1 MTKLLNSMVDWPG
14 RWSLCFSALVVVGVI
29 GTASNSRAEENLE
42 ISLKATRGIFQDCAK
57 ADFTGCG
64 ASSSRPANI
73 AGQVIYNSAG
83 AHVTGRMLDLDE
95 PIDIVCQADWKKT
108 SITLAG
114 DKAVAECRYLAD
126 MDAQKL
132 RLEIN
137 YTLGAAA
144 RSGVIR
150 QVLTFSID
158 VQSCI
163 VGVKDATVKPPV
175 AVQYVANC
183 VAK

>member
-1 MTKLLNSMVDWPG
+1 MTTLFDTLTHLAGRSLGVAGLLVATGLFEVSTG
-14 RWSLCFSALVVVGVI
+14 Q
-29 GTASNSRAEENLE
+29 AEE
-42 ISLKATRGIFQDCAK
+42 SLQITIRATRGISQDCAK

-64 ASSSRPANI
+64 PSTSKPANI
-73 AGQVIYNSAG
+73 SGLVVYNSGG
-83 AHVTGRMLDLDE
+83 AHVTGRMLDIDE
-95 PIDIVCQADWKKT
+95 PIDIVCQLDWKKT
-108 SITLAG
+108 NITLAG
-114 DKAVAECRYLAD
+114 DKAIAECRYSAD

-132 RLEIN
+132 RVEIN
-137 YTLGAAA
+137 YTLGAPA

-163 VGVKDATVKPPV
+163 IGVKDATVKPPV
-175 AVQYVANC
+175 AVQYVGNC

>member
-1 MTKLLNSMVDWPG
+1 VTQLLETLSERAARLLAVAGLLVATGLVGASTGHAED
-14 RWSLCFSALVVVGVI
+14 SLQ
-29 GTASNSRAEENLE
+29 
-42 ISLKATRGIFQDCAK
+42 ISIRATRGISQDCTK
-57 ADFTGCG
+57 ADFTNCG
-64 ASSSRPANI
+64 ASTSKPANI
-73 AGQVIYNSAG
+73 SGLVVYNSGG
-83 AHVTGRMLDLDE
+83 AHVTGRMLDIDE
-95 PIDIVCQADWKKT
+95 PIDIVCQTDWKKT

-114 DKAVAECRYLAD
+114 DKAIAECRYSSD

-132 RLEIN
+132 RVEIN
-137 YTLGAAA
+137 YTLGAPA

-163 VGVKDATVKPPV
+163 IGVKDATVKPPV
-175 AVQYVANC
+175 AVQYVGNC